1 MILDPLFVAHLE
13 KKFGFSIEEERESY
27 KSKMPYTPKSS
38 KDIFD
43 MYVDEVVRESGI
55 SKELVL
61 SKSRKRTVTLVRH
74 MIIWLA
80 RRNDLATLKT
90 IAEWLGGM
98 DHSTVIHAVGNI
110 DAMIE
115 TRYLPAILLKEK
127 IEHLIL

>member
-1 MILDPLFVAHLE
+1 MILDPLFVVHLE

-55 SKELVL
+55 SKELVF

>member
-1 MILDPLFVAHLE
+1 MILDPLFVVHLE

-43 MYVDEVVRESGI
+43 MYVEEIVRESGI

-110 DAMIE
+110 DAMLE